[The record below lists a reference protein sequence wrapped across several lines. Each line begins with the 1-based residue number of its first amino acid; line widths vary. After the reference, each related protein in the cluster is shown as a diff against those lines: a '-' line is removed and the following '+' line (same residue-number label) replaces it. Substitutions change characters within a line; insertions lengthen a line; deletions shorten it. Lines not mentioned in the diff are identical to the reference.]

1 VRICPAGFWPDAL
14 LHWCR
19 TYAHWPDAGGHTAW
33 EKLDELGPHSLCHD
47 LERDR
52 HVFGPYVT
60 GHLPREH
67 PHVAD
72 TTHDDR
78 AEEGVFLGN
87 DLTTPTFWLWSFKHK
102 KTMRMSDPKHF
113 DHILP
118 FLQPADVH
126 HTIPLTAQEVVRM
139 HAKDNVPV
147 AVCASDLQTDRI
159 SRSGEPFLSPAAASS
174 SPQQSRATRSATTA
188 SKPHDTSLLSFP
200 ESGESVQVRSKES
213 VQKDVVYL

>member
-1 VRICPAGFWPDAL
+1 MPRRFWPDAL

-19 TYAHWPDAGGHTAW
+19 TYARWPDASGHTAW
-33 EKLDELGPHSLCHD
+33 DKLDESGTHSLCHD
-47 LERDR
+47 LARDL
-52 HVFGPYVT
+52 HVFGSYVT

-102 KTMRMSDPKHF
+102 KAMLMSDPKHF

-118 FLQPADVH
+118 FVQPSRRTYTMQSLAC
-126 HTIPLTAQEVVRM
+126 TPRTTSPLLRAPPTCSLTVSHVRG
-139 HAKDNVPV
+139 
-147 AVCASDLQTDRI
+147 
-159 SRSGEPFLSPAAASS
+159 SRPYLLRRLLPR
-174 SPQQSRATRSATTA
+174 SRA
-188 SKPHDTSLLSFP
+188 
-200 ESGESVQVRSKES
+200 V
-213 VQKDVVYL
+213 

>member
-1 VRICPAGFWPDAL
+1 MLELKVPFAFVRTRYARFCGVRICPAGFGL
-14 LHWCR
+14 MR
-19 TYAHWPDAGGHTAW
+19 YFIGEVTYAHWPDASGHSAW

-52 HVFGPYVT
+52 HVFGSYVT

-102 KTMRMSDPKHF
+102 KAMRMSDPKHF

-126 HTIPLTAQEVVRM
+126 HTIPLTDDDA
-139 HAKDNVPV
+139 
-147 AVCASDLQTDRI
+147 
-159 SRSGEPFLSPAAASS
+159 F
-174 SPQQSRATRSATTA
+174 
-188 SKPHDTSLLSFP
+188 
-200 ESGESVQVRSKES
+200 
-213 VQKDVVYL
+213 